1 MTTTDT
7 IPADARILPDDTE
20 RQKHIASLVFD
31 MDDELG
37 QTKRLIGGA
46 MLSLEAVT
54 MRPIEK
60 LRAKEICS
68 LMDGESAGVVIGD
81 RVFASREFKDPRGVT
96 GYEVARV
103 APMSDAAL
111 RATMSG
117 VPRHA

>member
-7 IPADARILPDDTE
+7 IPADARTLPDDTE

-37 QTKRLIGGA
+37 QTKRLIEGA

-60 LRAKEICS
+60 LRAKEIFA
-68 LMDGESAGVVIGD
+68 LMDAVSTVLE
-81 RVFASREFKDPRGVT
+81 
-96 GYEVARV
+96 
-103 APMSDAAL
+103 AAL
-111 RATMSG
+111 DHHGILHDQWRTLFDLIRKDASH
-117 VPRHA
+117 V

>member
-7 IPADARILPDDTE
+7 IPADARTLPDDTE

-37 QTKRLIGGA
+37 QTKRLIEGA

-68 LMDGESAGVVIGD
+68 LMDAVSTVLE
-81 RVFASREFKDPRGVT
+81 
-96 GYEVARV
+96 
-103 APMSDAAL
+103 AAL
-111 RATMSG
+111 DHHGILHDQWRTLFDLTRKDVSN
-117 VPRHA
+117 V